1 MRPLRMRR
9 RQNDLQTRKRV
20 RERRKRRRRRAA
32 VRSGRL
38 FETHGG
44 QPPADHHVR
53 GRRDGHQGETGRRV
67 RRQPEETPRVHHG
80 LRRQGAHGQGS
91 GLRSHRQAAAVG
103 LDRGGQ
109 PDHLLLLRLPSD
121 RGGQIP
127 RKGGEGHADGL
138 RLQGLELRDPLPRR
152 SRNGPR
158 RGHRLRLAL
167 RPVERRDE
175 EERREGHSGLRVLLR
190 AQRQVEPQLL
200 HLGDQL
206 EPGLQRRTGGGGAG
220 RLRDLS
226 GRRAEH
232 HRQGDRKQRLGHAR
246 DVQPRRQ
253 LPRRL
258 RLLGLRNG
266 LRMHHARGDGVVHGD
281 RQRPFGR
288 RRFQKDRQMDSLH
301 GGYEQ
306 NGVQLLRLR
315 AFEHRLP
322 AAVVS
327 PPTSSTT
334 SRCCTAS

>member
-1 MRPLRMRR
+1 M
-9 RQNDLQTRKRV
+9 QTVCAFKDWNS
-20 RERRKRRRRRAA
+20 A
-32 VRSGRL
+32 
-38 FETHGG
+38 THFL
-44 QPPADHHVR
+44 
-53 GRRDGHQGETGRRV
+53 DGAEM
-67 RRQPEETPRVHHG
+67 
-80 LRRQGAHGQGS
+80 AHGVGIGYDGS
-91 GLRSHRQAAAVG
+91 YG
-103 LDRGGQ
+103 
-109 PDHLLLLRLPSD
+109 
-121 RGGQIP
+121 
-127 RKGGEGHADGL
+127 
-138 RLQGLELRDPLPRR
+138 
-152 SRNGPR
+152 
-158 RGHRLRLAL
+158 
-167 RPVERRDE
+167 PVERRDE
-175 EERREGHSGLRVLLR
+175 KERREGHSGLRVLLR

-226 GRRAEH
+226 GRRAKH

-266 LRMHHARGDGVVHGD
+266 LRVHHARGDGVVHGD
-281 RQRPFGR
+281 RQRSFGR

-327 PPTSSTT
+327 RPQVQRPVAAVRRADETATTAATPPTTRPSTSPWRSSMRASST
-334 SRCCTAS
+334 